1 MKKDFSL
8 RIVAENNFSVINR
21 IINIFN
27 RRRIRIKKAILLEME
42 DDLRRGEA
50 IFTLHTTFEMLLK
63 AQLQIEK
70 LIEVEYTEVL
80 ELSQNKD

>member
-8 RIVAENNFSVINR
+8 KVVAENNFSVINR

-50 IFTLHTTFEMLLK
+50 TFVLHTTHEMLIK
-63 AQLQIEK
+63 AKLQIEK
-70 LIEVEYTEVL
+70 LIEVEYTEWQ
-80 ELSQNKD
+80 EIQ